1 MSGEHD
7 IRGQFASSLGSQESA
22 VLAGGWW
29 LVAGCWW
36 LVAGGLPLFFIA
48 SFFDFVDFHVFSHGG
63 GSFRIPL
70 FYIAFFVKIT

>member
-29 LVAGCWW
+29 LVAGGWLLVAGCWW
-36 LVAGGLPLFFIA
+36 LAIVFHSF
-48 SFFDFVDFHVFSHGG
+48 FFDFVDFYGFRCFS
-63 GSFRIPL
+63 
-70 FYIAFFVKIT
+70 